1 MSYGL
6 ATRRVA
12 TDASREYREEL
23 PIANRRLPTD

>member
-1 MSYGL
+1 MASG
-6 ATRRVA
+6 RVA